1 MSSMKRILH
10 YCVELFL
17 MIIAYLITIAPLII
31 IFLALYLMKYLI
43 FPRLPFIFFLA
54 FFYIGI
60 IIYEKIKKFIN
71 KD

>member
-1 MSSMKRILH
+1 ML
-10 YCVELFL
+10 
-17 MIIAYLITIAPLII
+17 IAYLITIFPLIL
-31 IFLALYLMKYLI
+31 IFLVLYLIKDLI
-43 FPRLPFIFFLA
+43 FADLPFIFFLA